1 MVLASARLRGIHP
14 PDNIQNGGRPGGECL
29 SNAHW
34 LGPWRQHFDDESWRG
49 SVTRVDLLCTLFC
62 AQVLQTSPSPL
73 PVAFPN
79 SLLAASSPVFARS
92 SLVAGVRLKACV
104 LIGLAVHALIYIL
117 LIFKFDLYRG
127 ACGGGSSISSNTTAR
142 LYKLIEMR

>member
-49 SVTRVDLLCTLFC
+49 SGYSSRPSVYLILCRRAVGSIPTRGPC
-62 AQVLQTSPSPL
+62 A
-73 PVAFPN
+73 AF
-79 SLLAASSPVFARS
+79 FA
-92 SLVAGVRLKACV
+92 VVPDQILKC
-104 LIGLAVHALIYIL
+104 IYTHL
-117 LIFKFDLYRG
+117 DH
-127 ACGGGSSISSNTTAR
+127 
-142 LYKLIEMR
+142 